1 MELPCWL
8 FFLLNCDVEVVKSFV
23 EIVELIIEQTPEEV
37 ETSLLL
43 LLAAAFDSEVKE
55 LLSLVD
61 FLDFGAVVNV
71 LIRHWIGV
79 ASYNANNIEAEWIFI
94 LRKSHA
100 SLVEVLTSH

>member
-61 FLDFGAVVNV
+61 FLDFGAIVNV
-71 LIRHWIGV
+71 LIRH
-79 ASYNANNIEAEWIFI
+79 
-94 LRKSHA
+94 
-100 SLVEVLTSH
+100 

>member
-71 LIRHWIGV
+71 LIRH
-79 ASYNANNIEAEWIFI
+79 
-94 LRKSHA
+94 
-100 SLVEVLTSH
+100 